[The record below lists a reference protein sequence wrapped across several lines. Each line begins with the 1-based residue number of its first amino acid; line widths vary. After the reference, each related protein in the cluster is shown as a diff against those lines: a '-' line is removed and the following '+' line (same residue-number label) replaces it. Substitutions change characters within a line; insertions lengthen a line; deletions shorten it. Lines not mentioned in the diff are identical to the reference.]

1 MSTITPRVG
10 GAGPVAALPP
20 GIARHRGGF
29 TLVELLMVLAVL
41 VVLMGMGVPAFFAIK
56 KNSAVSTTRSMVQA
70 ISAAIAG
77 YQTKAWV
84 TGVQT
89 ASGGSWQTRTYRM
102 WDCNGDHLLDG
113 DPAVDPVG
121 ILSPADHAAVVASGY
136 RGFLEMAQP
145 TVPKRLIKGGH
156 VIDPWGSPIRITYSG
171 DNLYAADTAR
181 LFGTAGLGVWSA
193 GPNKR
198 DVLTGASDAAGD
210 DITSWSGR

>member
-1 MSTITPRVG
+1 MHPTVLEVG
-10 GAGPVAALPP
+10 VRPAAGL
-20 GIARHRGGF
+20 GIRIAPNRSGF
-29 TLVELLMVLAVL
+29 TLFELLMVLAIL
-41 VVLMGMGVPAFFAIK
+41 VVLMGMGVPAFLAIK
-56 KNSAVSTTRSMVQA
+56 KSSAISTTRSMVQA

-89 ASGGSWQTRTYRM
+89 AASGPWQTRTYRM

-121 ILSPADHAAVVASGY
+121 ILGAADRAAIIASGY

-145 TVPKRLIKGGH
+145 TIPKRLIKGGH
-156 VIDPWGSPIRITYSG
+156 ILDPWGSPIRITYSG
-171 DNLYAADTAR
+171 DNFYAADTSR
-181 LFGTAGLGVWSA
+181 MFGTSGLGVWSA
-193 GPNKR
+193 GPNRR
-198 DVLTGASDAAGD
+198 DILTGADVASGD